1 MLIKNSIKI
10 YDCYKYKE
18 PKLNVTFD
26 RQSYTNE
33 YYSLH
38 KQQYLNYNKLHKER
52 LKKLKAIWFQKNKER
67 LRIKWGYKTR
77 YKTKNKSISI
87 YPPTTYE
94 VKKCLINFD

>member
-10 YDCYKYKE
+10 HDCYKYKE
-18 PKLNVTFD
+18 PKLNLTFD
-26 RQSYTNE
+26 RQSYTKE

-67 LRIKWGYKTR
+67 LRKKWGYKTR

-87 YPPTTYE
+87 YPPTSISIKPI
-94 VKKCLINFD
+94 VIDFN